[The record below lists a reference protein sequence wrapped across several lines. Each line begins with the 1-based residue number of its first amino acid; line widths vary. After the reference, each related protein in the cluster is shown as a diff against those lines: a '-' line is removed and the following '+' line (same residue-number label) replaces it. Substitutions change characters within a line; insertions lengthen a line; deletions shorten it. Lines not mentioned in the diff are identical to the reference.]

1 MRNRSNPAGVAKWLG
16 VATRT
21 LCLWAECKEI
31 PGLKVGRQWRFREGE
46 LRKWLESPQ
55 ASKVGINTNNRV
67 SGATARVV
75 CGLLPQ
81 LPPLPQQAHTPRTGV
96 CQNLMLGAYPTW

>member
-1 MRNRSNPAGVAKWLG
+1 MDNRYRDCEVFQVSHAGAGRLRRLAKITTQTIARRSTDGSCRDCHQIRNRSNPAGVAKWLG

-46 LRKWLESPQ
+46 LRKCLESP
-55 ASKVGINTNNRV
+55 
-67 SGATARVV
+67 
-75 CGLLPQ
+75 
-81 LPPLPQQAHTPRTGV
+81 
-96 CQNLMLGAYPTW
+96 